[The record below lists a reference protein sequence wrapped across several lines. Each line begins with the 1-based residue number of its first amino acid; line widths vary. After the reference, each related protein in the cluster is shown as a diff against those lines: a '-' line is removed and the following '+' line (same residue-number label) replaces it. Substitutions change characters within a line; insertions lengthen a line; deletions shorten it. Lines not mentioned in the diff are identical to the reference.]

1 MRASLKD
8 VLRALA
14 GEIGLSGSLEA
25 LSNSLFNGQMPSM
38 WAALNPETGKSLG
51 TWMVWF
57 HRRYRQYEDW
67 VDSGEPAVM
76 WLSGLHIPE
85 TYIAALIQAACRQR
99 GWPLDKSTL
108 YTKVTKVVNPQ
119 EVLQKPEFGC
129 YVTGLY
135 LEGAGWD
142 VMNSVLKRQDPKVLI
157 TDLPVMQIVPV
168 EASKRKLTNTF
179 RAPVYGTQ
187 NRTNAMGKGLVMEAD
202 LATNEHDSHWVLQGV
217 ALCLNTGD

>member
-1 MRASLKD
+1 MRASLRD

-14 GEIGLSGSLEA
+14 GEVGLSGLLEA
-25 LSNSLFNGQMPSM
+25 LSNSLFNGQLPQM
-38 WAALNPETGKSLG
+38 WSRLNPETGKSLG
-51 TWMVWF
+51 PWMAWF
-57 HRRYRQYEDW
+57 HRRHVQYEEW
-67 VDSGEPAVM
+67 VDTGEPAVM

-85 TYIAALIQAACRQR
+85 TYIAALIQSACRQR

-108 YTKVTKVVNPQ
+108 YTKVTKIVDTQ
-119 EVLQKPEFGC
+119 EITGKPEFGC
-129 YVTGLY
+129 YVSGLY

-142 VMNSVLKRQDPKVLI
+142 VLNSVLKRQDPKVLM

-168 EASKRKLTNTF
+168 EASKRKLANTF

-187 NRTNAMGKGLVMEAD
+187 GRTNAMGKGLVMEAD

-217 ALCLNTGD
+217 ALCLNTSD

>member
-25 LSNSLFNGQMPSM
+25 LSNSLFNGQLPAM
-38 WAALNPETGKSLG
+38 WSKLNPETGKGLG
-51 TWMVWF
+51 AWMVWF
-57 HRRYRQYEDW
+57 HRRHEQYMAW
-67 VDSGEPAVM
+67 VVSGEPAVM

-85 TYIAALIQAACRQR
+85 TYIAALIQTACRQK

-108 YTKVTKVVNPQ
+108 YTKVTKVVDPH
-119 EVLQKPEFGC
+119 EIEQKPEFGC
-129 YVTGLY
+129 YVSGMY

-142 VMNSVLKRQDPKVLI
+142 VMQSVLKRQDPKVLL
-157 TDLPVMQIVPV
+157 TELPVMQIIPV

-179 RAPVYGTQ
+179 RAPVYCTQ

-217 ALCLNTGD
+217 ALCLNTSD